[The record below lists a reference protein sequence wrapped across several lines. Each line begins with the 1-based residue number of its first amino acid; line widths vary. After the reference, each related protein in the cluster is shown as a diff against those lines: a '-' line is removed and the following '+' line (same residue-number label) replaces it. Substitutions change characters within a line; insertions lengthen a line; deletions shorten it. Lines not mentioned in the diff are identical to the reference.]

1 MLPIRD
7 LNPTRVFPILT
18 ILIIAVNAYVFFLIQ
33 PQSEPDST
41 IFFYE
46 QAAVACELTTGQP
59 LDFQEIVEGQCETRN
74 LGRQEFPDKNV
85 WLAAV
90 VSMFLHGS
98 LAHIL
103 FNMWSFWIFG
113 NNVEDAFGKAGF
125 IGMYLAAGVAATVG
139 FVALNPNSTVPLVGA
154 SGAIAGVMGAY
165 LVLFPRHSVLT
176 LFGWFLIPIPAMFFL
191 GFWFLSQFAISGA
204 ETNVAWEAHVFGFLF
219 GVVLT
224 FPLRGRLLSRLGPE
238 QPPPMNYRR
247 FRSY

>member
-7 LNPTRVFPILT
+7 LNPTGVFPILT
-18 ILIIAVNAYVFFLIQ
+18 IVIIAVNVYVFFLIQ
-33 PQSEPDST
+33 PQTEPDST

-59 LDFQEIVEGQCETRN
+59 LDLPEIVDGECFTQN

-85 WLAAV
+85 WLSAL

-98 LAHIL
+98 VAHIL

-113 NNVEDAFGKAGF
+113 NNVEEAFGRVGF
-125 IGMYLAAGVAATVG
+125 AGMYLAAGVAATAG
-139 FVALNPNSTVPLVGA
+139 FVALNPSSTVPLVGA

-176 LFGWFLIPIPAMFFL
+176 LLGWFLIPLPAMFFL

-204 ETNVAWEAHVFGFLF
+204 ESNVAWEAHVFGFLF
-219 GVVLT
+219 GVLLT
-224 FPLRGRLLSRLGPE
+224 LPLRTRLLARLGPE
-238 QPPPMNYRR
+238 LPPPPNYRR
-247 FRSY
+247 YRSY